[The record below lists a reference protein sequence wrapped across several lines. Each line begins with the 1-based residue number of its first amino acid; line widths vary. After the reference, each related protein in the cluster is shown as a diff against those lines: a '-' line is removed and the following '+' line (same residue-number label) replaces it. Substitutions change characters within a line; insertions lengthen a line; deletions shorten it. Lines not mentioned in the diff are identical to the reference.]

1 MVKKVFPFTF
11 LIITL
16 LLSSAFAYNLKLGFK
31 EFGFLQGYLSAD
43 LEEKKDLKELPFA
56 LKFGFDLRP
65 LFKNKSNY
73 LMEFLV
79 EPYSSFISSPEDNFK
94 SGCNFLLK
102 AGLPIKKRV
111 YPYLEAGVGFSYFTL
126 QTREQATQF
135 NFTETLGVGL
145 NFFLKQSLSL
155 NLGYRWQHLSNA
167 SIKKPNKGIDS
178 QGVVFG
184 ISFYY

>member
-1 MVKKVFPFTF
+1 
-11 LIITL
+11 
-16 LLSSAFAYNLKLGFK
+16 
-31 EFGFLQGYLSAD
+31 
-43 LEEKKDLKELPFA
+43 
-56 LKFGFDLRP
+56 
-65 LFKNKSNY
+65 
-73 LMEFLV
+73 
-79 EPYSSFISSPEDNFK
+79 
-94 SGCNFLLK
+94 LLK

-135 NFTETLGVGL
+135 NFVETLGIGM
-145 NFFLKQSLSL
+145 NFFLKQDLSL

>member
-1 MVKKVFPFTF
+1 MNKKIKVFLCILILFSSPTF
-11 LIITL
+11 
-16 LLSSAFAYNLKLGFK
+16 AFYFK
-31 EFGFLQGYLSAD
+31 ENFREFGFSSGFLKAD
-43 LEEKKDLKELPFA
+43 LEEKKDLKEIPLL

-79 EPYSSFISSPEDNFK
+79 ESYSSFISSPNNDFNL
-94 SGCNFLLK
+94 GCNFLLK
-102 AGLPIKKRV
+102 VGLPFRKRF
-111 YPYLEAGVGFSYFTL
+111 YPYLEAGVGFNYFTL

-135 NFTETLGVGL
+135 NFIETLGIGM
-145 NFFLKQSLSL
+145 NFFLKQNLSL

-178 QGVVFG
+178 RGFVMG
-184 ISFYY
+184 LSFYY